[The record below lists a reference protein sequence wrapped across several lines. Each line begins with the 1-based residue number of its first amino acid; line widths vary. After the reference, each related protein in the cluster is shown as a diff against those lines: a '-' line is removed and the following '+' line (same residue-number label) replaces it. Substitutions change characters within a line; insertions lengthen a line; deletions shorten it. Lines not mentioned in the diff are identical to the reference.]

1 MERVT
6 KTFCQ
11 FLKNTELWRNHFS
24 TLLNSFCFTVQDGD
38 LVSESN
44 IAKQLFH
51 LQNNFVI
58 RRTAA
63 FQVKKKKIKNSL
75 GSKKGHMVPSN
86 VISSC
91 RNLSAVFTASD

>member
-6 KTFCQ
+6 KAFCQ

-63 FQVKKKKIKNSL
+63 FQVKKKKNKE
-75 GSKKGHMVPSN
+75 
-86 VISSC
+86 
-91 RNLSAVFTASD
+91 